1 MKKIIFCFFVF
12 IFSQQVFCQ
21 STNKTLKITLFA
33 PIYLDSIF
41 DGKSYNFGK
50 KFPRFAV
57 QGIDFVQGAQ
67 IALDSFPIEN
77 SRIDLT
83 IYDTKSDYL
92 SIGKLIENEQL
103 KNIDL
108 IIGAVK
114 DEDYDLLAAFSKEE
128 KTPFISAT
136 YPNDGGITSNPYL
149 IILNPTLKTHCK
161 AIFSYLLQ
169 NQDSSKFIHVKQT
182 GNQEDKIIE
191 NFENMNK
198 VDKKKLLNIKTINLD
213 SNYTSIRTLL
223 DSNKNNII
231 IAGSLNESF
240 ANNIYNVLSS
250 TDKKYKITLIGMPS
264 WDGFSNLN
272 KKIKESPRNLSFI
285 YTSTYYNDKADT
297 ISKTLQD
304 IYLNNY
310 KGKPSEYAYKGFEI
324 FYNFSRIL
332 NDNNKQFNKHLN
344 TKEFQLFT
352 EYNIMPVT
360 LEKKSKTVDYYEN
373 KHLYFLKKTKN
384 GILKLE

>member
-1 MKKIIFCFFVF
+1 M
-12 IFSQQVFCQ
+12 
-21 STNKTLKITLFA
+21 
-33 PIYLDSIF
+33 
-41 DGKSYNFGK
+41 
-50 KFPRFAV
+50 
-57 QGIDFVQGAQ
+57 
-67 IALDSFPIEN
+67 
-77 SRIDLT
+77 
-83 IYDTKSDYL
+83 
-92 SIGKLIENEQL
+92 
-103 KNIDL
+103 
-108 IIGAVK
+108 
-114 DEDYDLLAAFSKEE
+114 
-128 KTPFISAT
+128 
-136 YPNDGGITSNPYL
+136 PN
-149 IILNPTLKTHCK
+149 
-161 AIFSYLLQ
+161 
-169 NQDSSKFIHVKQT
+169 
-182 GNQEDKIIE
+182 
-191 NFENMNK
+191 
-198 VDKKKLLNIKTINLD
+198 
-213 SNYTSIRTLL
+213 
-223 DSNKNNII
+223 
-231 IAGSLNESF
+231 
-240 ANNIYNVLSS
+240 
-250 TDKKYKITLIGMPS
+250 